1 VNGRV
6 AVVRAELALAAL
18 AATAVLLAAIVL
30 LDAGRFHVPH
40 LLAGTHPAV
49 DRHTIA
55 LGLLALAQAAVAWRA
70 LRSLRRQLAVDRRLR
85 ALPVVER
92 RRVGR
97 HVAAIAADP
106 RPVAFCAGL
115 LRPSVYVT
123 TGLLA
128 RLGADELC
136 AVVEHEAHHARRRDP
151 LRLLVAQMLADAF
164 ALPSLRDLPD
174 RQHAT
179 ADLAAD
185 AAAVAASGTPGPLAR
200 AMQRLPDPRP
210 ERVDQLLGLPLPAAS
225 GLGLACTLVATAGL
239 LALVVGLALAP
250 ADPALPMLALVALA
264 LPSLIAC
271 RRRVTGS
278 ER

>member
-1 VNGRV
+1 MSGRT

-18 AATAVLLAAIVL
+18 AATAVALATIVL
-30 LDAGRFHVPH
+30 IDAGRFHVPV

-70 LRSLRRQLAVDRRLR
+70 LRSLRRQLAAGRRVR

-97 HVAAIAADP
+97 HDAAIVADP

-115 LRPSVYVT
+115 LRPGVFVT
-123 TGLLA
+123 TGALE
-128 RLGADELC
+128 RLQPDELS
-136 AVVEHEAHHARRRDP
+136 AVVEHEAHHALRRDP
-151 LRLLVAQMLADAF
+151 LRLLIAQVLADAF
-164 ALPSLRDLPD
+164 AIPTLRDLPE

-185 AAAVAASGTPGPLAR
+185 AAAVAAAGTPSPLAR
-200 AMQRLPDPRP
+200 ALQRLPDPRP

-225 GLGLACTLVATAGL
+225 GVLLGCTLVATAGL
-239 LALVVGLALAP
+239 AALAVGLAVAP
-250 ADPALPMLALVALA
+250 DDPALPVLALVALS
-264 LPSLIAC
+264 LPSLLTC
-271 RRRVTGS
+271 RRVHGS
-278 ER
+278 EC

>member
-1 VNGRV
+1 MNGRT

-18 AATAVLLAAIVL
+18 AATAATLAAIVL
-30 LDAGRFHVPH
+30 LDAVRFHVPH
-40 LLAGTHPAV
+40 LIMGEHPPV
-49 DRHTIA
+49 DRHTVA
-55 LGLLALAQAAVAWRA
+55 LSLLALVQALVAWRA
-70 LRSLRRQLAVDRRLR
+70 LRSLRRQLAVERRLR

-97 HVAAIAADP
+97 HVAAIVADP

-115 LRPSVYVT
+115 RRPGVFVT
-123 TGLLA
+123 SGALA
-128 RLGADELC
+128 RLGGDELL

-151 LRLLVAQMLADAF
+151 LRLLVAQLLADAF

-185 AAAVAASGTPGPLAR
+185 AAAVAASGTPGALAR
-200 AMQRLPDPRP
+200 ALQRLPDPRP
-210 ERVDQLLGLPLPAAS
+210 ERVDQLLGLPLPVAS
-225 GLGLACTLVATAGL
+225 GALLACTLVATAGL
-239 LALVVGLALAP
+239 VALAVGLAVVP
-250 ADPALPMLALVALA
+250 DDPALPVLALVALS

-271 RRRVTGS
+271 RRRAHGS
-278 ER
+278 KR

>member
-1 VNGRV
+1 MSART
-6 AVVRAELALAAL
+6 AIIRAELALAAL
-18 AATAVLLAAIVL
+18 AATALLLATIVMV
-30 LDAGRFHVPH
+30 DALRFHLP
-40 LLAGTHPAV
+40 LLVSGEHPAV
-49 DRHTIA
+49 DRHTVA
-55 LGLLALAQAAVAWRA
+55 LTLLALAQAVVTWRA
-70 LRSLRRQLAVDRRLR
+70 VRSLRRQRRVARRLGT
-85 ALPVVER
+85 LPVVER
-92 RRVGR
+92 RRVGP
-97 HVAAIAADP
+97 HAIAIVADP

-115 LRPSVYVT
+115 RRPAVFVT
-123 TGLLA
+123 TGALERLA
-128 RLGADELC
+128 PDELL
-136 AVVEHEAHHARRRDP
+136 AVVEHEAHHVRRRDP
-151 LRLLVAQMLADAF
+151 LRLLVAQTLADAF